1 MSETNGASNPPTQ
14 SKRQVILRRLA
25 EVCFRR
31 RRRVV
36 VLWTLG
42 IVVLGAVMGAVGS
55 SYRTDF
61 TLPDVESKRG
71 IDLLDDQFGGE
82 GAGQVGN
89 IVVEADNGVDDPEVR
104 RVMEPF
110 LAEVAQIDGVQSLS
124 SPYTSGNEDQISQR
138 GGDAG
143 RIAYAE
149 FEAPSD
155 ATVEET
161 VAIGDDIRAAMPSFE
176 GLRIELGGQAFAEFE
191 VPSSEA
197 LGIGFA
203 IVILIIAFGSVLA
216 MGLPIGVA
224 LAGIVSG
231 SILTGLLSQ
240 VVDMPDFTPTVGV
253 MIGLGVGIDYA
264 LFIVTR
270 FRENLHRGHSIEES
284 TLIAMNTA
292 GRAVVFA
299 GSTVV
304 ISLLGLLVMQLGFIS
319 GMAIGMAVVVA
330 LTLLASLTLL
340 PALLGFA
347 GERIELT
354 RRRGLIAAGL
364 IAVALIGVGL
374 GIPALIV
381 VTLPVAVV
389 VLLASFAV
397 SSLRKPVLQRA
408 PTPRRETLSYRWS
421 RVIQHRPW
429 TAVAIGAVVLIA
441 LALPILGLRLGFSD
455 EGNYPEDTTTR
466 QAYDL
471 LAEGFGPGF
480 NGPLSLASE
489 VPAGTDPAAL
499 QAVTD
504 AIAADPGVAFVS
516 DPITNDD
523 TAPTAVLWRVTP
535 TTAPQDAATTD
546 LVNRLRNDVL
556 PAATAGIGL
565 DVAVAGGVAIGVD
578 YTDYLA
584 ERLPYFFAAVLG
596 LSFLLLMVVFRS
608 LLVPLKAVIMNLLS
622 IGAAYGIVVAVFQW
636 GWGASLLDIEAAPI
650 EPFVPMMLFA
660 IVFGLSM
667 DYEVFLLSRV
677 REEWDRTGDS
687 RTSVADGLAST
698 ARVITAAAAIMV
710 VVFGSFI
717 GESDRVVK
725 LFGLGLSMAVLI
737 DATIVRMLLVPATME
752 LLGDRNWWIPHWLD
766 RILPRVHIEAPPDL
780 DAELAQLARQQRERT
795 RE

>member
-1 MSETNGASNPPTQ
+1 ML
-14 SKRQVILRRLA
+14 KRLA

-31 RRRVV
+31 RRRVLLAWV
-36 VLWTLG
+36 LG

-55 SYRTDF
+55 GYRSDF

-71 IDLLDDQFGGE
+71 VDILDEQFGGQ
-82 GAGQVGN
+82 GGGQVGN
-89 IVVEADNGVDDPEVR
+89 IVFEADEGVEDPEVR
-104 RVMEPF
+104 RVIEPF
-110 LAEVAQIDGVQSLS
+110 LAEVAAIEGVQSLS
-124 SPYTSGNEDQISQR
+124 SPYTPGNERQVSSAGD
-138 GGDAG
+138 DAG

-149 FEAPSD
+149 FEASSD
-155 ATVEET
+155 ASFEET
-161 VAIGDDIRAAMPSFE
+161 VAIGDEIRAAMPSAE
-176 GLRIELGGQAFAEFE
+176 GVRIELGGQAFAEFE

-197 LGIGFA
+197 LGLGFA
-203 IVILIIAFGSVLA
+203 IVILIVAFGSVLA

-231 SILTGLLSQ
+231 SLLAGLLSN
-240 VVDMPDFTPTVGV
+240 VVDMPDFTSTLGV

-270 FRENLHRGHSIEES
+270 FRENLHAGHSIEDS

-304 ISLLGLLVMQLGFIS
+304 ISLLGMLVMQLGFVS

-330 LTLLASLTLL
+330 MTLVASLTLL

-347 GERIELT
+347 GERVELT

-364 IAVALIGVGL
+364 IAAALVGVGL

-381 VTLPVAVV
+381 ITLAGRGGGAAGQ
-389 VLLASFAV
+389 LRRLA
-397 SSLRKPVLQRA
+397 SLRKPVLERQQR
-408 PTPRRETLSYRWS
+408 PRRETLSYRWS

-429 TAVAIGAVVLIA
+429 TAVLIGAGA
-441 LALPILGLRLGFSD
+441 LVALTLPVLGLRLGFSD

-471 LAEGFGPGF
+471 LADGFGPGF

-499 QAVTD
+499 QAVTA
-504 AIAADPGVAFVS
+504 AIAADPGVAVVS
-516 DPITNDD
+516 DPITNHDS
-523 TAPTAVLWRVTP
+523 APTAALWRVIP
-535 TTAPQDAATTD
+535 TTAPQDAATTE
-546 LVNRLRNDVL
+546 LVNRLRDDIV
-556 PAATAGIGL
+556 PAATAGSGL

-578 YTDYLA
+578 FTDYLS

-636 GWGASLLDIEAAPI
+636 GWGGGSSTSKAPR
-650 EPFVPMMLFA
+650 
-660 IVFGLSM
+660 S
-667 DYEVFLLSRV
+667 SRSC
-677 REEWDRTGDS
+677 R
-687 RTSVADGLAST
+687 
-698 ARVITAAAAIMV
+698 
-710 VVFGSFI
+710 
-717 GESDRVVK
+717 
-725 LFGLGLSMAVLI
+725 
-737 DATIVRMLLVPATME
+737 
-752 LLGDRNWWIPHWLD
+752 
-766 RILPRVHIEAPPDL
+766 
-780 DAELAQLARQQRERT
+780 
-795 RE
+795 

>member
-1 MSETNGASNPPTQ
+1 MSETNGPSNPPAA
-14 SKRQVILRRLA
+14 SSRHVILRRLA

-31 RRRVV
+31 RRRVLLV
-36 VLWTLG
+36 WILG

-61 TLPDVESKRG
+61 TVPDVESTRG
-71 IDLLDDQFGGE
+71 IDLLDDQFGGQ

-89 IVVEADNGVDDPEVR
+89 IVFEADAGVEVPQVR
-104 RVMEPF
+104 AVMEPF
-110 LAEVAQIDGVQSLS
+110 LAEVAEMDDVQSLS
-124 SPYTSGNEDQISQR
+124 SPYAPGNEDQISQR

-155 ATVEET
+155 ATVEDT
-161 VAIGDDIRAAMPSFE
+161 VAIGDDIRAAMPSME
-176 GLRIELGGQAFAEFE
+176 GLRIELGGQAFAELE

-203 IVILIIAFGSVLA
+203 IVILIVAFGSVLA

-240 VVDMPDFTPTVGV
+240 LVEMPDFTSTVGI

-270 FRENLHRGHSIEES
+270 FRENLHRGHSIEQS

-304 ISLLGLLVMQLGFIS
+304 ISLLGLLVIQLSFIS

-364 IAVALIGVGL
+364 IAVALVGVGL

-389 VLLASFAV
+389 VLL
-397 SSLRKPVLQRA
+397 VLQR
-408 PTPRRETLSYRWS
+408 TPKPLRETLSYRWS

-429 TAVAIGAVVLIA
+429 TAVALGAAALIA
-441 LALPILGLRLGFSD
+441 LALPIFGLRLGFSD

-471 LAEGFGPGF
+471 LADGFGPGF

-489 VPAGTDPAAL
+489 VPPGTDPATL

-504 AIAADPGVAFVS
+504 AIAADRGVAFVS
-516 DPITNDD
+516 DPITNDE
-523 TAPTAVLWRVTP
+523 ANPTAVLWRVTP
-535 TTAPQDAATTD
+535 TTAPQDAETTD
-546 LVNRLRNDVL
+546 LVNRLRDDVL
-556 PAATAGIGL
+556 PAVTNGSGL
-565 DVAVAGGVAIGVD
+565 DVAVAGGVAVGID
-578 YTDYLA
+578 YTDYLSV
-584 ERLPYFFAAVLG
+584 RLPYFFAAVLG

-636 GWGASLLDIEAAPI
+636 GWGGGLLDIEGAPI

-710 VVFGSFI
+710 VVFGSFL

-752 LLGDRNWWIPHWLD
+752 LLGDRNWWIPRWLD
-766 RILPRVHIEAPPDL
+766 RILPRVHIEAPPDV
-780 DAELAQLARQQRERT
+780 DAELAELVREQQERVRE
-795 RE
+795 

>member
-1 MSETNGASNPPTQ
+1 ML
-14 SKRQVILRRLA
+14 KRLA
-25 EVCFRR
+25 ELSFHR
-31 RRRVV
+31 RRRVLLV
-36 VLWTLG
+36 WVLGL
-42 IVVLGAVMGAVGS
+42 VVLGVVMGAAGS
-55 SYRTDF
+55 GYRSDF

-71 IDLLDDQFGGE
+71 IDILDDRFDGQ

-89 IVVEADNGVDDPEVR
+89 IVFEADAGIEDPAVR
-104 RVMEPF
+104 QVIEPF
-110 LAEVAQIDGVQSLS
+110 LAEVAEIDGVQSLA
-124 SPYTSGNEDQISQR
+124 SPYAEGNEGQISDR
-138 GGDAG
+138 GADAG

-155 ATVEET
+155 ASFEET
-161 VAIGDDIRAAMPSFE
+161 VAIGDEIRAEMPDVD
-176 GLRIELGGQAFAEFE
+176 GVRIELGGQAFAEFE

-197 LGIGFA
+197 LGLGFA
-203 IVILIIAFGSVLA
+203 IIILIVAFGSVLA

-231 SILTGLLSQ
+231 SMIAGLLSN
-240 VVDMPDFTPTVGV
+240 VVDMPDFTSTIGV

-270 FRENLHRGHSIEES
+270 FRENLHKGHSIEES
-284 TLIAMNTA
+284 TMIAMNTA

-304 ISLLGLLVMQLGFIS
+304 VSLLGMLIMQLSFIS

-330 LTLLASLTLL
+330 MTLVASLTLL

-364 IAVALIGVGL
+364 IAVGLVGVGL
-374 GIPALIV
+374 GIPALV
-381 VTLPVAVV
+381 VITVPVAIV
-389 VLLASFAV
+389 VLLAGFAFAP
-397 SSLRKPVLQRA
+397 LRKPVLERQRK
-408 PTPRRETLSYRWS
+408 PLRETLSYRWS

-429 TAVAIGAVVLIA
+429 TAVLVGVALLVA
-441 LALPILGLRLGFSD
+441 LALPVLGLRLGFSD

-471 LAEGFGPGF
+471 LADGFGPGF
-480 NGPLSLASE
+480 NGPLSLATE
-489 VPAGTDPAAL
+489 VPPGTDAATL

-516 DPITNDD
+516 DPITNDEAD
-523 TAPTAVLWRVTP
+523 PTAALWRVVP
-535 TTAPQDAATTD
+535 TTAPQDAETTD
-546 LVNRLRNDVL
+546 LVNRLRDDVL
-556 PAATAGIGL
+556 PAATTGTGL

-578 YTDYLA
+578 FTDYLSQ
-584 ERLPYFFAAVLG
+584 RLPYFFAAVLG

-608 LLVPLKAVIMNLLS
+608 ILVPLKAVVMNLLS

-636 GWGASLLDIEAAPI
+636 GWGSSLLDIEGAPI

-725 LFGLGLSMAVLI
+725 LFGLGLSIAVLI

-752 LLGDRNWWIPHWLD
+752 LLGDRNWWLPRWLD

-780 DAELAQLARQQRERT
+780 DAELAQLDAEERVT
-795 RE
+795 SR

>member
-1 MSETNGASNPPTQ
+1 MLTRVAQ
-14 SKRQVILRRLA
+14 
-25 EVCFRR
+25 VCFRR
-31 RRRVV
+31 RRRV
-36 VLWTLG
+36 LLAWILG

-55 SYRTDF
+55 GYRSDF

-71 IDLLDDQFGGE
+71 VDILDEQFGGQ
-82 GAGQVGN
+82 GGGQVGN
-89 IVVEADNGVDDPEVR
+89 IVFEADEGVEDPEVR
-104 RVMEPF
+104 RVIEPF
-110 LAEVAQIDGVQSLS
+110 LAEVAAIEGVQSLS
-124 SPYTSGNEDQISQR
+124 SPYTPGNERQVSSAGD
-138 GGDAG
+138 DAG

-149 FEAPSD
+149 FEASSD
-155 ATVEET
+155 ASFEET
-161 VAIGDDIRAAMPSFE
+161 VAIGDEIRAAMPSAD
-176 GLRIELGGQAFAEFE
+176 GVRIELGGQAFAEFE

-197 LGIGFA
+197 LGLGFA
-203 IVILIIAFGSVLA
+203 IVILIVAFGSVLA

-231 SILTGLLSQ
+231 SLLAGLLSN
-240 VVDMPDFTPTVGV
+240 VVDMPDFTSTLGV

-270 FRENLHRGHSIEES
+270 FRENLHGGHSIEDS

-304 ISLLGLLVMQLGFIS
+304 ISLLGMLVMQLGFVS

-330 LTLLASLTLL
+330 MTLVASLTLL

-347 GERIELT
+347 AERIELT

-364 IAVALIGVGL
+364 IAAALVGVGL

-381 VTLPVAVV
+381 ITLPVAVV

-397 SSLRKPVLQRA
+397 SSLRKPVLERPQR
-408 PTPRRETLSYRWS
+408 PRRETLSYRWS

-429 TAVAIGAVVLIA
+429 TAVLIGAGA
-441 LALPILGLRLGFSD
+441 LVALTLPVLGLRLGFSD

-471 LAEGFGPGF
+471 LADGFGPGF

-499 QAVTD
+499 QAVTA
-504 AIAADPGVAFVS
+504 AIAADPGVAVVS
-516 DPITNDD
+516 DPITNHDS
-523 TAPTAVLWRVTP
+523 APTAALWRVIP
-535 TTAPQDAATTD
+535 TTAPQDAATTE
-546 LVNRLRNDVL
+546 LVNRLRDDIV
-556 PAATAGIGL
+556 PAATAGSGL
-565 DVAVAGGVAIGVD
+565 DIAVAGGVAIGVD
-578 YTDYLA
+578 FTDYLS

-636 GWGASLLDIEAAPI
+636 GWGGGLLDIEGAPI

-667 DYEVFLLSRV
+667 DYEVFLLSRI

-725 LFGLGLSMAVLI
+725 LFGLGLSVAVLI
-737 DATIVRMLLVPATME
+737 DATIVRLLLVPATME
-752 LLGDRNWWIPHWLD
+752 LLGDRNWWIPRWLD

-780 DAELAQLARQQRERT
+780 DAELAQLDRESQVPTGR
-795 RE
+795 